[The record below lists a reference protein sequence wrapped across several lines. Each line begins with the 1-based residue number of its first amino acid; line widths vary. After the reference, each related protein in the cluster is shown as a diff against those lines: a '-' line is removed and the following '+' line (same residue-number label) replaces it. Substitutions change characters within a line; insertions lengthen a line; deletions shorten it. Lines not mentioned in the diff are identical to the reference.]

1 MSLADELLADLEE
14 EEDIE
19 TKEIESETADII
31 QDGNNLA
38 ENSLGIAVPME
49 QGIYRWAILHG

>member
-38 ENSLGIAVPME
+38 ENSLGIAVPMD
-49 QGIYRWAILHG
+49 QGMYR